1 MTTVPFHVT
10 YFPFTFKILMSPLNA
25 LITGNSLGIF
35 VLSSTPPIHKL
46 PLRLTYP
53 LAKTSE
59 RELPSRYTLL
69 LEKHE
74 NVLQNQTD
82 QLRHFV

>member
-1 MTTVPFHVT
+1 MARVPFHVT

-46 PLRLTYP
+46 PLRLAYP